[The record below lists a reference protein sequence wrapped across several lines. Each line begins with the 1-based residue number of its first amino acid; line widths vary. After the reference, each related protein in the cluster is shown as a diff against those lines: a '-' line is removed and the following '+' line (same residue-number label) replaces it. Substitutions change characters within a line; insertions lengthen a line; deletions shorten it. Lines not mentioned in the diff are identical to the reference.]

1 MATATEALTQ
11 LIDRGTNLIALSN
24 KGKLYRG
31 YFKGEKIEWESLN
44 APEFEKKLNKITK
57 NAKSRD

>member
-1 MATATEALTQ
+1 MATATEELIQ

-24 KGKLYRG
+24 KGRIFRG
-31 YFKGEKIEWESLN
+31 YFKGEQIEWEMLN
-44 APEFEKKLNKITK
+44 APEFDKRLNKITK